1 MTAPDIYIGLMS
13 GTSVDSVDAAAV
25 SFGQDNLRLLG
36 THSHDIPANLKKA
49 ILGLS
54 EPGIDD
60 VLLYSQTDNE
70 IGELFAQ
77 ATLAL
82 MSKLNITASQ
92 VKAIG
97 SHGQTV
103 RHQPPG
109 IKNGF
114 SQQIGNPNLIA
125 AQTGCS
131 VVADFRRAD
140 MALGGQGAP
149 LVPAFHKSLFSHS
162 EQVRIILNIGGI
174 SNITIL
180 YPDGKCQG
188 FDTGPGNIL
197 LDGWCSK
204 NRGEPYDNGG
214 EWASS
219 GTPSRPLLNQLMQHR
234 FLDLTPP
241 KSTGREDFNLAWL
254 EQQVRSYP
262 LSPEDI
268 QSTLTLF
275 TVETI
280 AQGMASISAPI
291 DGIFACGG
299 GVHNAKLIS
308 ELNLS
313 LSTRNLPEINLT
325 SEIGLHPDWVEAC
338 AFAWLAKQRVEKKVG
353 NLPSVTGASKAV
365 VLGGLYLP

>member
-1 MTAPDIYIGLMS
+1 MTTPDIYIGLMS
-13 GTSVDSVDAAAV
+13 GTSVDSIDAVAV
-25 SFGQDNLRLLG
+25 SLDQDNIRLLG
-36 THSHDIPANLKKA
+36 AHSYDIPATLKKA

-60 VLLYSQTDNE
+60 VLLYSETDNE

-77 ATLAL
+77 AALAL

-92 VKAIG
+92 VTAIG

-149 LVPAFHKSLFSHS
+149 LVPAFHRSLFSHA
-162 EQVRIILNIGGI
+162 EEVRVILNIGGI
-174 SNITIL
+174 SNITTL

-204 NRGEPYDNGG
+204 HRGESYDNGG
-214 EWASS
+214 QWASS
-219 GTPSRPLLNQLMQHR
+219 GTPTMPLLNQLMQHR

-254 EQQVRSYP
+254 EQQVRPYP

-275 TVETI
+275 TAETI
-280 AQGMASISAPI
+280 AKGIASMPAPV

-299 GVHNAKLIS
+299 GVHNTKLIS

-313 LSTRNLPEINLT
+313 LSARDLPEINLT
-325 SEIGLHPDWVEAC
+325 SEIGLDPDWVEAC
-338 AFAWLAKQRVEKKVG
+338 AFAWLAKQRVEKKSG
-353 NLPSVTGASKAV
+353 NLPSVTGASKATI
-365 VLGGLYLP
+365 LGGLYLP